1 MTDNAILLDVTSP
14 RGKHAQVYVRPD
26 TNDAATIH
34 STFWP
39 PGAPLCDE
47 YGLASVYVDGWALDV
62 GAHIGSVALALAID
76 NPMCRVVAIEAVPEN
91 AALLQRT
98 VEYLNLN
105 ERVFVVS
112 ASAGRDHGSTT
123 EFHYGYYDVPGVS
136 AQHAE
141 QVRFIGNLF
150 RSHGL
155 RGNTVTIPVV
165 SLAGILDRFGIAE
178 FAFVK
183 TDAEGAEWEFFSDP
197 KANAHLDNITGE
209 YHDRP
214 LPAIHELFAATHKV
228 TVTHESPGEF
238 IGLFT
243 AVRK

>member
-1 MTDNAILLDVTSP
+1 MTDAAPELLDVKSP
-14 RGKHAQVYVRPD
+14 RGIAARVFVRPD

-34 STFWP
+34 STFWFS
-39 PGAPLCDE
+39 GQLTDE
-47 YGLASVYVDGWALDV
+47 YGLANVYVDGWALDV

-76 NPMCRVVAIEAVPEN
+76 NPACKVVAIEAVPEN
-91 AALLQRT
+91 AALLQAS
-98 VEYLNLN
+98 VEYLGLTA
-105 ERVFVVS
+105 RVFVVS
-112 ASAGRDHGSTT
+112 ASAGKDHGATT

-150 RSHGL
+150 RTHGP
-155 RGNTVTIPVV
+155 RGKTVTIPVV
-165 SLAGILDRFGIAE
+165 SLAGVLKQFGIKQ
-178 FAFVK
+178 FDFVK
-183 TDAEGAEWEFFSDP
+183 TDAEGAEWDFFSDP
-197 KANAHLDNITGE
+197 KANAHLDNIVGE
-209 YHDRP
+209 FHDRP

-228 TVTHESPGEF
+228 TVTYESPGEF